1 MSIVFAF
8 PAIAFTF
15 TTLAGL
21 VIAGIEDA
29 RYGETAQAGVLI
41 ACSAMVGLGAIACW
55 TVALS

>member
-1 MSIVFAF
+1 MSFLF
-8 PAIAFTF
+8 MLPALAFTF

-29 RYGETAQAGVLI
+29 RYGETAQAGILI